1 MNSTEFRERLQS
13 KARVAGLNLTHVEIS
28 RLEVYFDLL
37 SHWNRRI
44 NLTAFQLEPP
54 SDEAIDRLLIEP
66 LAASPYVPHSP
77 LDWFDLGSGGGSPA
91 FPLKIVRPAARLRL
105 VETRSKKAAFL
116 REVARTLEFPGVE
129 VINDRL
135 EVVST
140 RPDLAAAVDLITVR
154 AVRVDAATSSA
165 AQLLLRPDGQ
175 LMLFLKSSSIRTLEI
190 SGLTPFVTAEL
201 MKDRDSQLLILRKSP
216 SP

>member
-1 MNSTEFRERLQS
+1 M
-13 KARVAGLNLTHVEIS
+13 
-28 RLEVYFDLL
+28 
-37 SHWNRRI
+37 
-44 NLTAFQLEPP
+44 
-54 SDEAIDRLLIEP
+54 
-66 LAASPYVPHSP
+66 
-77 LDWFDLGSGGGSPA
+77 
-91 FPLKIVRPAARLRL
+91 RPTARLRL

-116 REVARTLEFPGVE
+116 REVARALEFPGVE

-140 RPDLAAAVDLITVR
+140 RPDLAAAVDLVTVR